1 MWKVL
6 EYYFYLGEGR
16 GAQVIHL
23 NAHKISPKPSE
34 ILSRKTKKKI
44 KQIAENEKINKEKV
58 VSSNHKGQ

>member
-34 ILSRKTKKKI
+34 ILSRKKIFKK
-44 KQIAENEKINKEKV
+44 IAENEKTNKEKV
-58 VSSNHKGQ
+58 VSSNHKGR